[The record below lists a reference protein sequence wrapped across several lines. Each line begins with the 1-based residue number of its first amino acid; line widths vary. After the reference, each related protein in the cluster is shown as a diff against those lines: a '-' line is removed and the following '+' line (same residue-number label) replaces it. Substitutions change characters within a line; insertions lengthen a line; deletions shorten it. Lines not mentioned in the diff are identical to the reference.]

1 MKKLIALLC
10 VTTLAFAGLT
20 GCGAKSEAPAETAV
34 AEEAV
39 VEEAAETAEVEEE
52 AAPAEETAEST
63 ASTVEGKTSL
73 TVGFDANF
81 PPYGYMD
88 ENGEYIGFD
97 LDLAQEVCDRLGWE
111 LVKQPIDWDSKDMEL
126 SSGSIDCIWN
136 GFTYNGR
143 EEEYAWTTP
152 YVDNSQVFVVA
163 ADSGIASAADLAGKV
178 VNVQADSSALT
189 ALEDESNADL
199 TASFAELIQVPEYNT
214 AFMNLEAGAA
224 DAVALDVGVA
234 NYQVASRGDA
244 FVILEEPLSTEV
256 YAVGFLLGNEA
267 LRDVVQE
274 QLDAMAADGKFA
286 EIAEKWE
293 LTDYVIL
300 GK

>member
-10 VTTLAFAGLT
+10 VTSLAFAGLT
-20 GCGAKSEAPAETAV
+20 GCGAKTEAPAESAP

-39 VEEAAETAEVEEE
+39 VEESTETEGTQE
-52 AAPAEETAEST
+52 AAPAEEATEST

-143 EEEYAWTTP
+143 EEDYAWTTP

-163 ADSGIASAADLAGKV
+163 ADSGITSAADLAGKV

-189 ALEDESNADL
+189 ALEDESNAEL
-199 TASFAELIQVPEYNT
+199 SASFAELIQVPEYNT

-224 DAVALDVGVA
+224 DAVALDIGVA

-267 LRDVVQE
+267 LKDVVQE

>member
-10 VTTLAFAGLT
+10 VTSIAFAGLT
-20 GCGAKSEAPAETAV
+20 GCGAKTEAPTETAP

-39 VEEAAETAEVEEE
+39 VEESTETEGTQE
-52 AAPAEETAEST
+52 AAPAEEATEST

-143 EEEYAWTTP
+143 EEDYAWTTP

-163 ADSGIASAADLAGKV
+163 ADSGITSAADLAGKV

-189 ALEDESNADL
+189 ALEDESNAEL
-199 TASFAELIQVPEYNT
+199 SASFAELIQVPEYNT

-224 DAVALDVGVA
+224 DAVALDIGVA

>member
-10 VTTLAFAGLT
+10 VTSLAFAGLT
-20 GCGAKSEAPAETAV
+20 GCGAKTEAPAESAP

-39 VEEAAETAEVEEE
+39 VEESTETEGTQE
-52 AAPAEETAEST
+52 AAPAEEATEST

-143 EEEYAWTTP
+143 EEDYAWTTP

-163 ADSGIASAADLAGKV
+163 ADSGITSAADLAGKV

-189 ALEDESNADL
+189 ALEDESNAEL
-199 TASFAELIQVPEYNT
+199 SASFAELIQVPEYNT

-224 DAVALDVGVA
+224 DAVALDIGVA

>member
-10 VTTLAFAGLT
+10 VTSLAFAGLT
-20 GCGAKSEAPAETAV
+20 GCGAKTEAPAETAP

-39 VEEAAETAEVEEE
+39 VEESTETEGTQE
-52 AAPAEETAEST
+52 AAPAEEATEST

-143 EEEYAWTTP
+143 EEDYAWTTP

-163 ADSGIASAADLAGKV
+163 ADSGITSAADLAGKV

-189 ALEDESNADL
+189 ALEDESNAEL
-199 TASFAELIQVPEYNT
+199 SASFAELIQVPEYNT

-224 DAVALDVGVA
+224 DAVALDIGVA

>member
-10 VTTLAFAGLT
+10 VTSLAFAGLT
-20 GCGAKSEAPAETAV
+20 GCGAKTEAPAETAP

-39 VEEAAETAEVEEE
+39 VEESTETEGTQE
-52 AAPAEETAEST
+52 AAPAEEATEST
-63 ASTVEGKTSL
+63 ASTIEGKTSL

-143 EEEYAWTTP
+143 EEDYAWTTP

-163 ADSGIASAADLAGKV
+163 ADSGITSAADLAGKV

-189 ALEDESNADL
+189 ALEDESNAEL
-199 TASFAELIQVPEYNT
+199 SASFAELIQVPEYNT

-224 DAVALDVGVA
+224 DAVALDIGVA

>member
-10 VTTLAFAGLT
+10 VTTLAFVGLT

-39 VEEAAETAEVEEE
+39 VEEAAETAEVVEE

>member
-20 GCGAKSEAPAETAV
+20 GCGAKSEAPAEAP

-39 VEEAAETAEVEEE
+39 VEEAAETAETAEE

-163 ADSGIASAADLAGKV
+163 ADAGIASAADLAGKV

-189 ALEDESNADL
+189 ALEDESNTDL

-293 LTDYVIL
+293 LTDYVVL